1 MTNKNLNRIFTLYG
15 YDFTIYYD
23 KLVRE
28 IIESKSIYE
37 RKGDMMKKTKIVCT
51 MGPAS
56 RQEDVLRQ
64 MIEKGMN
71 VARLNFSHGTH
82 EYHKETIDLIKR
94 VRDEMGVPLAIML
107 DTKGPEI
114 RTGDFEQGRTELE
127 EGAEFTLTTRDVLG
141 TNEIVSITY
150 KDLPGDL
157 QPGNIVLIDDGSI
170 ELLVKECS
178 ETDIRCEVI
187 IGGPISNHKGINV
200 PCVHLNMP
208 YMSEVDQADVKFGVE
223 QDVDFIAASFVRSEE
238 DIIELRKFVDYYG
251 GQSIK
256 LISKIE
262 NVEGINHFNE
272 ILNHSDGIMVAR
284 GDMGVEVEYERL
296 PGLQKRFIDKCY
308 KAGKMVITATQM
320 LESMIEHPHP
330 TRAEITDVANAVF
343 DGTSAVMLSG
353 ETAMG
358 KYPVLTVEVMAKIA
372 RQAEKDYFELKKS
385 NTVRYEMD
393 QDDITNAVCDAACTT
408 ARDIGAKAII
418 AVTKHGQT
426 ARRMSKFRP
435 KEPIVAAT
443 PEMKTFHQLSL
454 SWGVYPVLA
463 RYQQTQE
470 ELFGHA
476 IACAKRIDVV
486 ETGDTVVIAAGVP
499 LDTPGGTNLLR
510 VETVSYV

>member
-1 MTNKNLNRIFTLYG
+1 
-15 YDFTIYYD
+15 
-23 KLVRE
+23 
-28 IIESKSIYE
+28 
-37 RKGDMMKKTKIVCT
+37 MKKTKIVCT
-51 MGPAS
+51 LGPTS

-64 MIEKGMN
+64 MICKGMN

-82 EYHKETIDLIKR
+82 EYHQETIDMVKR
-94 VRDEMGVPLAIML
+94 IREEVGVPLAIML

-114 RTGDFEQGRTELE
+114 RTGDFEQEIVELK
-127 EGAEFTLTTRDVLG
+127 EGAQFTLTTRDVLG
-141 TNEIVSITY
+141 TEEIVSITY
-150 KDLPGDL
+150 HELPQDLE
-157 QPGNIVLIDDGSI
+157 PGNTVLIDDGSI
-170 ELLVKECS
+170 ELRVRECTD
-178 ETDIRCEVI
+178 TDIICDVMN
-187 IGGPISNHKGINV
+187 GGMVSNHKGINV

-208 YMSEVDQADVKFGVE
+208 YMSQVDKDDVRFGVE
-223 QDVDFIAASFVRSEE
+223 QDVDFIAASFVRCEE
-238 DIIELRKFVDYYG
+238 DIKELRNFVDYYG
-251 GQSIK
+251 GKNIK

-262 NVEGINHFNE
+262 NVEGIENFDA
-272 ILNHSDGIMVAR
+272 ILSHSDGIMVAR

-296 PGLQKRFIDKCY
+296 PGLQKRFITACY

-372 RQAEKDYFELKKS
+372 RQAERDYFEIEQKNS
-385 NTVRYEMD
+385 VRYVMD
-393 QDDITNAVCDAACTT
+393 QNDITNAVCDAACTT

-418 AVTKHGQT
+418 AVTKYGQT

-435 KEPIVAAT
+435 LEPIVAAT
-443 PEMKTFHQLSL
+443 PELKTFHQLAL

-470 ELFGHA
+470 ELIDHA
-476 IACAKRIDVV
+476 IACAKQIDVV
-486 ETGDTVVIAAGVP
+486 ETGDTVVIAAGIP
-499 LDTPGGTNLLR
+499 LDTTGGTNLLR
-510 VETVSYV
+510 VETVSYA